1 MRMTGPEFTELN
13 FFCTLE
19 ANALARLFEDRF
31 VLDDLKSLG
40 AGVSLAVLDFS
51 SERARAV
58 QLLNKLGIPV
68 IAWLMLPQEHHYWF
82 TLSNSGLALEQY
94 QQFKQWSQHKKLNWV
109 GIGLCIKEES
119 CWGNSLKTEEEKSAE
134 LLQAKQNYLQL
145 GIQVHDDGY
154 RLELYRSAA
163 LVAAQHARP
172 KLLRKTEG
180 QLELVADRQV
190 DLLFT
195 SLHRGQNQAALW
207 RALADS
213 QAIGIGLTGGS
224 VLLTD
229 IDQTDPLTWNEFS
242 QDLRMGV
249 QSGKPVYVFNLE
261 GCARLGYLDRLI
273 TLDLAAPIHAPLAKQ
288 KNVQRQ
294 SGWRSPK
301 RLAGIATLAGIL
313 GGTLIFLRRKKTR

>member
-19 ANALARLFEDRF
+19 AKALAKLFEDRF
-31 VLDDLKSLG
+31 VLDDLESLG

-68 IAWLMLPQEHHYWF
+68 IAWLMLSQEHHYWF
-82 TLSNSGLALEQY
+82 TLSNSGLALEHY

-119 CWGNSLKTEEEKSAE
+119 CWGNSLKTEEQKSTE
-134 LLQAKQNYLQL
+134 LSQAKQNYLQL
-145 GIQVHDDGY
+145 GIQVHDDSY
-154 RLELYRSAA
+154 RLELYHPAA
-163 LVAAQHARP
+163 VVAAQHARP
-172 KLLRKTEG
+172 KLLRKAEG

-224 VLLTD
+224 VLFTD

-242 QDLRMGV
+242 QDLRIGV

>member
-1 MRMTGPEFTELN
+1 
-13 FFCTLE
+13 
-19 ANALARLFEDRF
+19 
-31 VLDDLKSLG
+31 
-40 AGVSLAVLDFS
+40 
-51 SERARAV
+51 
-58 QLLNKLGIPV
+58 
-68 IAWLMLPQEHHYWF
+68 
-82 TLSNSGLALEQY
+82 LALEQY

-134 LLQAKQNYLQL
+134 LSQAKQNYLQL

-154 RLELYRSAA
+154 RLELYRPAA
-163 LVAAQHARP
+163 VVAAQHARP
-172 KLLRKTEG
+172 KLLRKAEG

-190 DLLFT
+190 DLFFT

-224 VLLTD
+224 VLFTD
-229 IDQTDPLTWNEFS
+229 IDQTDPLTWNEFT
-242 QDLRMGV
+242 QDLRIGV

-288 KNVQRQ
+288 KNVQSQ

>member
-68 IAWLMLPQEHHYWF
+68 IAWLMPPQEHHYWF

-94 QQFKQWSQHKKLNWV
+94 QQFKQWSQQKKLNWV

-134 LLQAKQNYLQL
+134 LSQSKQNYLQL

-154 RLELYRSAA
+154 RLELYRPAA
-163 LVAAQHARP
+163 VVAAQHARP
-172 KLLRKTEG
+172 KLLRKAEG
-180 QLELVADRQV
+180 QLELMADRQV

-224 VLLTD
+224 VLFTD
-229 IDQTDPLTWNEFS
+229 IDQTDPLTWNEFT
-242 QDLRMGV
+242 QDLHIGV

-273 TLDLAAPIHAPLAKQ
+273 TFDLGAPVDTPLAKERYS
-288 KNVQRQ
+288 QRKRD
-294 SGWRSPK
+294 WRSPQ
-301 RLAGIATLAGIL
+301 RLAGLATLVGIL

>member
-19 ANALARLFEDRF
+19 AKALARLFEDRF

-40 AGVSLAVLDFS
+40 AGVSLAVMDFS
-51 SERARAV
+51 NERARAV

-82 TLSNSGLALEQY
+82 TLSNSGLALEHY

-134 LLQAKQNYLQL
+134 LSQAKQNYLQL
-145 GIQVHDDGY
+145 GIQVHNDGY
-154 RLELYRSAA
+154 RLELYRPAA
-163 LVAAQHARP
+163 VVAAQHARS
-172 KLLRKTEG
+172 KLLRRAEG

-224 VLLTD
+224 
-229 IDQTDPLTWNEFS
+229 
-242 QDLRMGV
+242 G
-249 QSGKPVYVFNLE
+249 
-261 GCARLGYLDRLI
+261 
-273 TLDLAAPIHAPLAKQ
+273 
-288 KNVQRQ
+288 
-294 SGWRSPK
+294 
-301 RLAGIATLAGIL
+301 
-313 GGTLIFLRRKKTR
+313 FL

>member
-40 AGVSLAVLDFS
+40 AGVSLAVMDFS
-51 SERARAV
+51 NERARAV

-134 LLQAKQNYLQL
+134 LSQAKQNYLQL

-154 RLELYRSAA
+154 RLELYRPAA
-163 LVAAQHARP
+163 VVAAQHARP
-172 KLLRKTEG
+172 KLLRKAEG

-190 DLLFT
+190 DLFFT

-207 RALADS
+207 RAIAES
-213 QAIGIGLTGGS
+213 QAVGIGLTGS
-224 VLLTD
+224 SALINKD
-229 IDQTDPLTWNEFS
+229 DQTNPLTWNEFTH
-242 QDLRMGV
+242 DLRIGV
-249 QSGKPVYVFNLE
+249 QSGKSVYVFNLE

-273 TLDLAAPIHAPLAKQ
+273 TLDLAAPIDVPLAKQ
-288 KNVQRQ
+288 KNLQRQ
-294 SGWRSPK
+294 RGWRSPK
-301 RLAGIATLAGIL
+301 RLAGLATLAGIL

>member
-68 IAWLMLPQEHHYWF
+68 IAWLMPPQEHHYWF
-82 TLSNSGLALEQY
+82 TLNNIGLALEQY

-109 GIGLCIKEES
+109 GIGLCIKEEI
-119 CWGNSLKTEEEKSAE
+119 CWGNSLKTEKEKSAV
-134 LLQAKQNYLQL
+134 LSQAKQNYLQL

-154 RLELYRSAA
+154 RLELYRPAA
-163 LVAAQHARP
+163 VVAAQHARP
-172 KLLRKTEG
+172 NLLRRAGG
-180 QLELVADRQV
+180 QLGLVADRQV
-190 DLLFT
+190 GLLFT

-229 IDQTDPLTWNEFS
+229 IDQTDPLTWNEFT
-242 QDLRMGV
+242 QDLRIGV

-273 TLDLAAPIHAPLAKQ
+273 TLDLAAPIHVPLVKQ

-294 SGWRSPK
+294 SDWRSPK

>member
-1 MRMTGPEFTELN
+1 
-13 FFCTLE
+13 
-19 ANALARLFEDRF
+19 
-31 VLDDLKSLG
+31 
-40 AGVSLAVLDFS
+40 
-51 SERARAV
+51 
-58 QLLNKLGIPV
+58 
-68 IAWLMLPQEHHYWF
+68 
-82 TLSNSGLALEQY
+82 LALEQY

-119 CWGNSLKTEEEKSAE
+119 CWGNSLKTEEQKSTE
-134 LLQAKQNYLQL
+134 LSQAKQNYLQL
-145 GIQVHDDGY
+145 GIQVHDDSY
-154 RLELYRSAA
+154 RLELYHPAA
-163 LVAAQHARP
+163 VVAAQHARP
-172 KLLRKTEG
+172 KLLRKAEG

-190 DLLFT
+190 DLFFT

-224 VLLTD
+224 VLFAD
-229 IDQTDPLTWNEFS
+229 IDQTDPLTWNEFT
-242 QDLRMGV
+242 QDLRIGV

>member
-1 MRMTGPEFTELN
+1 MTDPEFTELN

-19 ANALARLFEDRF
+19 AKALAKLFEDRF
-31 VLDDLKSLG
+31 VLDDLESLG

-68 IAWLMLPQEHHYWF
+68 IAWLMLSQEHHYWF
-82 TLSNSGLALEQY
+82 TLSNSGLALEHY

-134 LLQAKQNYLQL
+134 LSQAKQNYLQL
-145 GIQVHDDGY
+145 GIQVHDDSY
-154 RLELYRSAA
+154 RLELYHPAA
-163 LVAAQHARP
+163 VVAAQHARP
-172 KLLRKTEG
+172 KLLRKAEG
-180 QLELVADRQV
+180 QLELAADRQV

-224 VLLTD
+224 VLFTD

-242 QDLRMGV
+242 QDLRIGV

-273 TLDLAAPIHAPLAKQ
+273 TLDLAAPIHAPLAQQ
-288 KNVQRQ
+288 KNLQRQ

>member
-1 MRMTGPEFTELN
+1 MGNSDVFELN
-13 FFCTLE
+13 FFCALE
-19 ANALARLFEDRF
+19 AKPLARLFEDRF

-40 AGVSLAVLDFS
+40 AGVSLAVMDFS
-51 SERARAV
+51 NERAKAV
-58 QLLNKLGIPV
+58 QLLNKLDIPV
-68 IAWLMLPQEHHYWF
+68 IAWLMLPKEENYWF
-82 TLSNSGLALEQY
+82 NLSNSVLAAEQY
-94 QQFKQWSQHKKLNWV
+94 HRFKQWSQHKKLVWA

-119 CWGNSLKTEEEKSAE
+119 SWGNSLKTEEEKSAE

-154 RLELYRSAA
+154 RLELYRPATV
-163 LVAAQHARP
+163 VAAQHGRS
-172 KLLRKTEG
+172 KLLRKAEG
-180 QLELVADRQV
+180 QLELVADRQI

-195 SLHRGQNQAALW
+195 SLHRGQNQAAFW
-207 RALADS
+207 RALAGA
-213 QAIGIGLTGGS
+213 QAIGIGLTGSS
-224 VLLTD
+224 VLFED
-229 IDQTDPLTWNEFS
+229 MDQADPLTWEEFTR
-242 QDLRMGV
+242 DLRIGA
-249 QSGKPVYVFNLE
+249 QRGKPVYVFSLE

-273 TLDLAAPIHAPLAKQ
+273 TFDLAAPIHAPLTKQ

>member
-1 MRMTGPEFTELN
+1 MTNPEFSELY

-19 ANALARLFEDRF
+19 AKALGRLFEDRF

-40 AGVSLAVLDFS
+40 AGVSLAVMDFS
-51 SERARAV
+51 NERARVV
-58 QLLNKLGIPV
+58 QLLNKLEIPV
-68 IAWLMLPQEHHYWF
+68 MAWLMLPQEHHYWL
-82 TLSNSGLALEQY
+82 TINNSALALEQY
-94 QQFKQWSQHKKLNWV
+94 HQFKQWSQHNKLNWA

-119 CWGNSLKTEEEKSAE
+119 SRGNSIKTEEKISAE

-154 RLELYRSAA
+154 RLELYRPETV
-163 LVAAQHARP
+163 VAARHGRL
-172 KLLRKTEG
+172 KLLRKAES
-180 QLELVADRQV
+180 QLELMADRKV

-195 SLHRGQNQAALW
+195 SLHREQNQAALW
-207 RALADS
+207 HALTDS
-213 QAIGIGLTGGS
+213 QAIGIGVTDGS
-224 VLLTD
+224 VLFD
-229 IDQTDPLTWNEFS
+229 NIDQTDPLTWNEFT

-273 TLDLAAPIHAPLAKQ
+273 TFDLAAPNHAPLAKQ

-294 SGWRSPK
+294 RGWRSPK

-313 GGTLIFLRRKKTR
+313 GGTLIFLRRKKPR